1 MTKKLTALI
10 LALLMLTSIALA
22 SDAHYAITDRTRFLI
37 FATDGGSFIRPIEL
51 DKGTT
56 VELSEYI
63 PEKTGFTFGG
73 WYSDSSKKTQITT
86 LKLTEHTVVF
96 AKWIPKKAVVMLSA
110 KAPEPAIT
118 RTVTADGK
126 VVLKKGDKTVAVS
139 VTEQWQER
147 NERFEALM
155 KVYNEKFK

>member
-10 LALLMLTSIALA
+10 LALVMLTPIALA

-56 VELSEYI
+56 VDLSVFI
-63 PEKTGFTFGG
+63 PERVGFNFEG
-73 WYSDSSKKTQITT
+73 WYTDSSKETRVTSVT
-86 LKLTEHTVVF
+86 LSEHTVVF
-96 AKWIPKKAVVMLSA
+96 AKWTPKEAVVMFSV
-110 KAPEPAIT
+110 KTPEPAIT